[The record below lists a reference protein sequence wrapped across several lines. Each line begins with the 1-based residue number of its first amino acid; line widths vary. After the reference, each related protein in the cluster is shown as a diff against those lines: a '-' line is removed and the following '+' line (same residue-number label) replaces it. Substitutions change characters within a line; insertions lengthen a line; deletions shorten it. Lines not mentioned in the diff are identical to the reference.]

1 MKDPRKIL
9 KTLLISEKSVD
20 AREKSNCYVF
30 EVAGDA
36 NKLDIRR
43 AVETLYNVKVERVST
58 MNNHGKERRL
68 GRFRPGRTPD
78 WKKAIIRIAKDQSI
92 SEFESL

>member
-1 MKDPRKIL
+1 MKEPRKVL
-9 KTLLISEKSVD
+9 RTLLISEKSVS
-20 AREKSNCYVF
+20 ARETNNCYVF
-30 EVAGDA
+30 EVSRDA
-36 NKLDIRR
+36 NKVDIKR
-43 AVETLYNVKVERVST
+43 AVESLYGVTVEKVTT

-78 WKKAIIRIAKDQSI
+78 WKKAIVKVAGGQTI